1 MVAPPKTFLIK
12 LIKRFIFWQSSYVSI
27 VSYADLSLFSNG
39 VCVSKHKTVEIGQNR
54 QLNKGVINFPD
65 EHLTE
70 LERKVNFTSISNS
83 AGTADSSMK
92 RDICILKL
100 SQKTKP

>member
-65 EHLTE
+65 ERLTE
-70 LERKVNFTSISNS
+70 HERKVHTANISNG
-83 AGTADSSMK
+83 ARTANSSMK
-92 RDICILKL
+92 
-100 SQKTKP
+100 